1 MVAESGDGDD
11 EADAEAFA
19 LMPEVLIN
27 PESNTPMKVYTFLD
41 KSDAGQSYSIDD
53 FEDFLPPMRLTQQE
67 KEVRQLRQCLGSF
80 LTCFSA
86 LRRPTRAVFSTSRP
100 PKKKLTPGCWMLIWC
115 FQSDDVANSRLLTWA
130 LFRSASIRAPGSCLG
145 ALARARPSA
154 SRPAWSWT
162 GWPTPM
168 SRSFSRPGARRW
180 SRTSRT

>member
-67 KEVRQLRQCLGSF
+67 KEVRQF
-80 LTCFSA
+80 DN
-86 LRRPTRAVFSTSRP
+86 V
-100 PKKKLTPGCWMLIWC
+100 
-115 FQSDDVANSRLLTWA
+115 
-130 LFRSASIRAPGSCLG
+130 
-145 ALARARPSA
+145 
-154 SRPAWSWT
+154 
-162 GWPTPM
+162 
-168 SRSFSRPGARRW
+168 
-180 SRTSRT
+180 